1 MLLVL
6 ENEVDPDKRYFVPE
20 IVRYL
25 SEYEVYDYAEDGDL
39 PARDRLAECDGVVLS
54 GSTAG
59 AYERESYPWMDDQ
72 MALVRELVE
81 REIPTLGV
89 CFGHQLVNAALGG
102 RVEHRGLVTELV
114 RAGLADDP
122 LFEGVNDVIPA
133 VHGDRVVERGVG
145 LETVASAPH
154 SENFATRH
162 REAPLWTVQYHPEF
176 TERLLGR
183 IRSDFGWREN
193 GLSFA
198 DVSVEETFRNFERLA
213 TESSPPPSPAE
224 NQ

>member
-25 SEYEVYDYAEDGDL
+25 SEYDVYPFAEDGGRPSLD
-39 PARDRLAECDGVVLS
+39 EVDGVVVS

-59 AYERESYPWMDDQ
+59 VYDRDVYSWMDEE
-72 MALVRELVE
+72 AELIRELVD
-81 REIPTLGV
+81 REVPTLGV
-89 CFGHQLVNAALGG
+89 CFGHQLVNDALGG
-102 RVEHRGLVTELV
+102 RVEHRGLTNELV
-114 RAGLADDP
+114 RADLTDDS

-133 VHGDRVVERGVG
+133 VHGDHVVETGERM
-145 LETVASAPH
+145 EPVASAPH

-162 REAPLWTVQYHPEF
+162 RDAPVWTVQYHPEF
-176 TERLLGR
+176 TDRLLPR
-183 IRSDFGWREN
+183 IERDFGWQDN
-193 GLSFA
+193 DLSFA

-213 TESSPPPSPAE
+213 VDASE
-224 NQ
+224 